1 MRRASGGR
9 VSASVTTIGQ
19 ISTTPTPVATKKIAR
34 QLATSSNTAPIVG
47 ASIGATT
54 MAMVR

>member
-1 MRRASGGR
+1 MRRAPAG
-9 VSASVTTIGQ
+9 VSPSVTMIGQ